1 MFLQGFKAAKLLIA
15 GLLLAFNL
23 PTPAFSQQVAT
34 PPVGAGVSFGFV
46 IDNSGS
52 FRKLL
57 EDVIG
62 FVGTINDSVEPVDEA
77 FFVRFIGPD
86 KIKLEQE
93 FTSSKSEIRDATE
106 AMYIEAGQT
115 ALIDAVRTSA
125 EYLTENA
132 RKGEG
137 RTRALIVVSD
147 GDERASVSKLDETI
161 QLLKQ
166 GNIRVFAVA
175 VSDEK
180 VQAKVLERLARESG
194 GRLFVLKS
202 RTELRVTAVEVAAA
216 LRKP

>member
-1 MFLQGFKAAKLLIA
+1 MFLVFS
-15 GLLLAFNL
+15 L
-23 PTPAFSQQVAT
+23 PLQTLSQQVAT
-34 PPVGAGVSFGFV
+34 PPVSAGVSFGFV

-62 FVGTINDSVEPVDEA
+62 FAGTISDSIESDDEA

-93 FTSSKSEIRDATE
+93 FTSSKSEIHDAIE

-125 EYLTENA
+125 EYLMENA

-166 GNIRVFAVA
+166 GNIRVFAMA
-175 VSDEK
+175 ISDEK

-202 RTELRVTAVEVAAA
+202 KLELRVTAVEVAAA

>member
-1 MFLQGFKAAKLLIA
+1 MSLQKFSNIKRLAAF
-15 GLLLAFNL
+15 LLLAVFS
-23 PTPAFSQQVAT
+23 PVFIFSQQET
-34 PPVGAGVSFGFV
+34 NPPQQTGMSFGFV

-62 FVGTINDSVEPVDEA
+62 FAGTIGDSITPEDEA
-77 FFVRFIGPD
+77 FFIRFIGSD

-106 AMYIEAGQT
+106 SMYIEAGQT
-115 ALIDAVRTSA
+115 AIIDAVRTSA
-125 EYLTENA
+125 IYLTENA
-132 RKGEG
+132 RTGEG
-137 RTRALIVVSD
+137 RTRALIIVSD
-147 GDERASVSKLDETI
+147 GDERSSVSKLDETI

-180 VQAKVLERLARESG
+180 VQTKVLDRLARESG
-194 GRLFVLKS
+194 GRLFVLKN
-202 RTELRVTAVEVAAA
+202 RTELRGTAVEVAAA